1 MKVNDIKKIAII
13 GAGTMGAGFGVCFAR
28 AGLETRLFD
37 VSADQ
42 LAVGMDRIK
51 KVIAMYLAEGLIT
64 PEQAESMPSLI
75 STYTDRAQAL
85 EGVQFVLEAIP
96 EDLALKQR
104 VFAEMEDEVAPDTI
118 LASNTS
124 ALYVTEIA
132 RDCIR
137 PELVCGMHWWNP
149 PEFVPLVEVIKGE
162 KTSEET
168 ARLVYELAEA
178 ADRVPIMVNKEA
190 PGFVGNRMQLALF
203 REAIHIVEQG
213 IASPEDVDR
222 AVKSALGFRW
232 AFIGPIETADLGNLD
247 TWNRVSNYLFPFL
260 ADNKEAPAQLKELA
274 EAGHLG
280 VQSGKGFY
288 TYSPEDAAEAVRKRD
303 LYFLRSRQ
311 LAKEVNEG

>member
-1 MKVNDIKKIAII
+1 MNVNDIKKVAII

-37 VSADQ
+37 VSPDQ
-42 LAVGMDRIK
+42 LTVGMERIK
-51 KVIAMYLAEGLIT
+51 KVLDMYLAEGLIT
-64 PEQAESMPSLI
+64 PEQAEAIPGLI

-85 EGVQFVLEAIP
+85 DGVQFVLEAIP
-96 EDLALKQR
+96 ENLALKQK
-104 VFAEMEDEVAPDTI
+104 VFAEMESEVAPDTI

-132 RDCIR
+132 RDCTR

-149 PEFVPLVEVIKGE
+149 PELVPLVEVIKGE
-162 KTSEET
+162 KTSEAT
-168 ARLVYELAEA
+168 ARLVYELVEK

-203 REAIHIVEQG
+203 REAMHIVEQG

-222 AVKSALGFRW
+222 AVKHALGFRW
-232 AFIGPIETADLGNLD
+232 AFIGPLETADLGNLD
-247 TWNRVSNYLFPFL
+247 TWNRVASYLFPFL
-260 ADNKEAPAQLKELA
+260 ADNKEAPARLKELA

-288 TYSPEDAAEAVRKRD
+288 EYSPEGAAEAVRKRD
-303 LYFLRSRQ
+303 LYFLKSRK
-311 LAKEVNEG
+311 LAKEVSES